1 MSGGI
6 FSIVL
11 VFIHINMIVITIITI
26 IIVNMKLR
34 YNYNE
39 KNFYSTLHNLRNEHG
54 WGAFFTKAKTTLKA
68 LTNCQVMTMMAMSMD
83 GAILKHHEPGQNP
96 MLTQQAELTLG

>member
-11 VFIHINMIVITIITI
+11 VFIHINMIVIIIITI

-68 LTNCQVMTMMAMSMD
+68 LTNCQVMTMMTMSMD